1 MANLYRIGEV
11 SKICEIP
18 IKTLRYYEEE
28 KLISPV
34 KVDIYTGY
42 RYYDD
47 NNIEHIYRVKLLK
60 NLGFSIKEIRQFN
73 ENSLQIKL
81 EEIQEQFNQ
90 LKDRKAMI
98 SYLQKQKGEKIMKP
112 FINDENAIGKWTYLA
127 SSSSKNEF
135 LQGNYSKEKKFINT
149 LYFLPQGKGYW
160 VFERWTKGEIY
171 HSQGDVYKYEIQD
184 NKLFLNV
191 TFQGED
197 QGVYVFEKEDSKE
210 YDLDSIKIKDKIDEN
225 FKLDKNALGL
235 WVVVDFINIEE
246 KDNYV
251 PKDKSVELYVKSM
264 TINPNGEY
272 IFEVEGELQKDRWTK
287 GKIFDQNDVTA
298 SNYIIK
304 EFNGEKYLILDWKSG
319 DYTYQGEIFGCYVFK
334 KF

>member
-60 NLGFSIKEIRQFN
+60 NLGFSIKEIRQYN
-73 ENSLQIKL
+73 ENSLKIKL

-127 SSSSKNEF
+127 SSSSKSSPANE
-135 LQGNYSKEKKFINT
+135 QN
-149 LYFLPQGKGYW
+149 P
-160 VFERWTKGEIY
+160 
-171 HSQGDVYKYEIQD
+171 
-184 NKLFLNV
+184 
-191 TFQGED
+191 
-197 QGVYVFEKEDSKE
+197 
-210 YDLDSIKIKDKIDEN
+210 
-225 FKLDKNALGL
+225 
-235 WVVVDFINIEE
+235 
-246 KDNYV
+246 
-251 PKDKSVELYVKSM
+251 
-264 TINPNGEY
+264 PNG
-272 IFEVEGELQKDRWTK
+272 I
-287 GKIFDQNDVTA
+287 A
-298 SNYIIK
+298 
-304 EFNGEKYLILDWKSG
+304 LIL
-319 DYTYQGEIFGCYVFK
+319 
-334 KF
+334 